1 MKQLLYFLFG
11 FLLPFIFF
19 LPFVLAECLDTS
31 TFESQFDTVSPGK
44 YYDNSSLAIAAR
56 SSFYASLDNTVYTYG
71 SWIYTGNSYVSG
83 VRIGWISAYKQLLV
97 PSGSPKEAQIFY
109 YFFNGPVEICDNTP
123 DADGDGIPDDFDLY
137 PDDSSLYKAGIVSVC
152 YDQNNKV
159 VAGIIQDDKGNQYSF
174 GTMPTN
180 FEGYTIESVT
190 GDLITY
196 QTGEDLATSLQKLDI
211 NDLNIIKKNEPVEIQ
226 DSGTFIPGS
235 TNPFKDYRNAED
247 NQTKAPTPT
256 VQPTSS
262 EQPNSNDV
270 DSDRFDKIIKNTS
283 ATNTN
288 LDNIQKY
295 LGVSNDLLAK
305 INENI
310 KNVESGVDAVK
321 FGGGALSVGSETGT
335 IPTADEIGQAVNDK
349 LIDSGQTIDTTIT
362 DNLASLD
369 KTDTLTSV
377 KTKYSDRYDL
387 FIATLKGSDLFSL
400 PFGIFTGP
408 SGSGSSIQTVNI
420 GKWGLSTDQTATI
433 DYSNYDSIWNILR
446 SVLLL
451 LTSFS
456 CFKIFVLKKG

>member
-1 MKQLLYFLFG
+1 MIDSSIKVFFFSFVFNLSVFVGFQSAYAEIDCGALIDGLPSNIVAEGAFDSNSAAQLACRSDSPTGACFALNRSFDG
-11 FLLPFIFF
+11 FTIYGWAWYVSSEGPEQHWFPFNYG
-19 LPFVLAECLDTS
+19 S
-31 TFESQFDTVSPGK
+31 
-44 YYDNSSLAIAAR
+44 
-56 SSFYASLDNTVYTYG
+56 ASL
-71 SWIYTGNSYVSG
+71 SCS
-83 VRIGWISAYKQLLV
+83 
-97 PSGSPKEAQIFY
+97 PSGSDPD
-109 YFFNGPVEICDNTP
+109 FFNSDS
-123 DADGDGIPDDFDLY
+123 DGDGIPDEYDLN
-137 PDDSSLYKAGIVSVC
+137 PNSSDSYKAGIVSVC
-152 YDQNNKV
+152 YDENNKV

-196 QTGEDLATSLQKLDI
+196 QTGEDLSTSLQKLDI
-211 NDLNIIKKNEPVEIQ
+211 NDLNITKKSGPVEIQ

-235 TNPFKDYRNAED
+235 TNPFKDYQNAED

-262 EQPNSNDV
+262 EQPNSNDG
-270 DSDRFDKIIKNTS
+270 DSDRLDKIIKNTS
-283 ATNTN
+283 ATSTN

-310 KNVESGVDAVK
+310 RDVESGVASVK
-321 FGGGALSVGSETGT
+321 MGGGALAVGSDTEA

-387 FIATLKGSDLFSL
+387 FITTLKGSDLFSL

-420 GKWGLSTDQTATI
+420 GKWGSSTDQTATI
-433 DYSNYDSIWNILR
+433 DYSNYDSIWDILR

-456 CFKIFVLKKG
+456 CFKILVLKKG